1 MIKSKKIRD
10 SAKGEE
16 CTLQIGGICDGDND
30 TVVLCHFGVH
40 SGGSARLNGDL
51 SAGYGCMK
59 CHNCIDRREYHS
71 VSEADREF
79 YMRRSM
85 VRTLTR
91 LFEKG
96 LLEVK

>member
-16 CTLQIGGICDGDND
+16 CTLVIGGVCNGDNE

-51 SAGYGCMK
+51 SAGYGCFS
-59 CHNCIDRREYHS
+59 CHSIIDRREYS
-71 VSEADREF
+71 SLSEADREF
-79 YMRRSM
+79 YMRRSQ
-85 VRTLTR
+85 VRTLDR
-91 LFEKG
+91 LVDKG
-96 LLEVK
+96 LVVIA